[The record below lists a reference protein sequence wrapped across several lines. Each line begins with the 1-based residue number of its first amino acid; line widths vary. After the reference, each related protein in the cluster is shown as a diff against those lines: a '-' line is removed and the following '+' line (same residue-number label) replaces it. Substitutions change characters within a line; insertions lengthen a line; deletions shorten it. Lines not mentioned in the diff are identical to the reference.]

1 MPAHRAHLVD
11 PLTTDDIAR
20 ALRRAPKE
28 DIPVG
33 AATRVLGR
41 LPAEEQGRM
50 KAIVDLYEHHRD
62 MGRHGNPSEVTT
74 HFQIRDEP
82 TTLRFQNALRND
94 HIARQVQ
101 ERMSEHERPETLP
114 EPTSRDDVEAA
125 FDLHNGE

>member
-1 MPAHRAHLVD
+1 MTDTATHRVD

-28 DIPVG
+28 DIPIG

-41 LPAEEQGRM
+41 LSAEEQGRM
-50 KAIVDLYEHHRD
+50 KAIADLYEHHRD
-62 MGRHGNPSEVTT
+62 LGKWGDPKAITD

-94 HIARQVQ
+94 YIANKVQ
-101 ERMSEHERPETLP
+101 ERMSEHESSETLP
-114 EPTSRDDVEAA
+114 ETTSRDEVEAA
-125 FDLHNGE
+125 FELHNGE